1 MNFDRD
7 LLPKAS
13 TLDEVQGLKLTGRG
27 NRKTSECRFHGGSD
41 STRINTDTGAV
52 VCMAGCLDEE
62 TRSHITTAEAAFHL
76 NRSEQTL
83 RLWAC
88 KETGPLR
95 PARINN
101 RLAWSVA
108 ELRRVLGIH

>member
-1 MNFDRD
+1 MFVVTF
-7 LLPKAS
+7 KVAAITTSS
-13 TLDEVQGLKLTGRG
+13 TLR
-27 NRKTSECRFHGGSD
+27 
-41 STRINTDTGAV
+41 NTT
-52 VCMAGCLDEE
+52 MAYFVAHPVRLDEE

>member
-1 MNFDRD
+1 MAYFNIQPIR
-7 LLPKAS
+7 L
-13 TLDEVQGLKLTGRG
+13 
-27 NRKTSECRFHGGSD
+27 SE
-41 STRINTDTGAV
+41 
-52 VCMAGCLDEE
+52 EK
-62 TRSHITTAEAAFHL
+62 RSHIPTAEAAFHL

-88 KETGPLR
+88 KENGPLR

-108 ELRRVLGIH
+108 DLRTILGI

>member
-1 MNFDRD
+1 M
-7 LLPKAS
+7 PS
-13 TLDEVQGLKLTGRG
+13 
-27 NRKTSECRFHGGSD
+27 
-41 STRINTDTGAV
+41 
-52 VCMAGCLDEE
+52 
-62 TRSHITTAEAAFHL
+62 ITTAEAAFHL

>member
-1 MNFDRD
+1 MNVDRD
-7 LLPKAS
+7 LPPKAS
-13 TLDEVQGLKLTGRG
+13 TLDEAQGLKLTCRG
-27 NRKTSECRFHGGSD
+27 KRKTSECCFHGGSD
-41 STRINTDTGAV
+41 STRINTDTGALV
-52 VCMAGCLDEE
+52 SMACCLEE
-62 TRSHITTAEAAFHL
+62 EPSAHITTAEAAFHL

-95 PARINN
+95 PARIKN

>member
-1 MNFDRD
+1 
-7 LLPKAS
+7 
-13 TLDEVQGLKLTGRG
+13 
-27 NRKTSECRFHGGSD
+27 
-41 STRINTDTGAV
+41 
-52 VCMAGCLDEE
+52 MAHFVAQPVRLDEE

-88 KETGPLR
+88 KENGPLR
-95 PARINN
+95 PVRINH

-108 ELRRVLGIH
+108 ELRRVLGIQ